1 MRLGQLGEAEAAR
14 SLGEGTLQRSQRAFG
29 PDHPITLWAATGLT
43 VALDRLG
50 EVEPAGALG
59 EDTLQRCRRV
69 LGPDHPI
76 TRYLARVAVTD
87 HPLLGDEPTE
97 DDTSPPR

>member
-43 VALDRLG
+43 VAL
-50 EVEPAGALG
+50 
-59 EDTLQRCRRV
+59 
-69 LGPDHPI
+69 GP
-76 TRYLARVAVTD
+76 V
-87 HPLLGDEPTE
+87 
-97 DDTSPPR
+97 